1 MKRKEISIYIV
12 GGCNSQ
18 SEEKEGYYAAELRY
32 KDKSRFIG
40 RNIDNTTSNRVVI
53 EGLIDTIKILKE
65 PCIIQVYTAG
75 TYGYKSMYNKRGQYR
90 ETITGVN
97 NDLLSILQKQLIENN
112 HILLDNRSNKHTKR
126 LKEAYMRFKIK
137 QGGEIE

>member
-40 RNIDNTTSNRVVI
+40 KDLSSTTDCRKDVERNS
-53 EGLIDTIKILKE
+53 TI
-65 PCIIQVYTAG
+65 
-75 TYGYKSMYNKRGQYR
+75 
-90 ETITGVN
+90 
-97 NDLLSILQKQLIENN
+97 
-112 HILLDNRSNKHTKR
+112 
-126 LKEAYMRFKIK
+126 
-137 QGGEIE
+137 

>member
-1 MKRKEISIYIV
+1 
-12 GGCNSQ
+12 
-18 SEEKEGYYAAELRY
+18 
-32 KDKSRFIG
+32 
-40 RNIDNTTSNRVVI
+40 
-53 EGLIDTIKILKE
+53 
-65 PCIIQVYTAG
+65 
-75 TYGYKSMYNKRGQYR
+75 MYNKRGQYR

-97 NDLLSILQKQLIENN
+97 NDLLSMLQKLLIENN

>member
-12 GGCNSQ
+12 SSCDYT
-18 SEEKEGYYAAELRY
+18 SEDRRGDYAAELRY

-40 RNIDNTTSNRVVI
+40 KDLSSTTDCRYMIN
-53 EGLIDTIKILKE
+53 GLIDIIGILKE
-65 PCIIQVYTAG
+65 PCIIQVYSAG

-97 NDLLSILQKQLIENN
+97 NDLLSMLQKLLIENN